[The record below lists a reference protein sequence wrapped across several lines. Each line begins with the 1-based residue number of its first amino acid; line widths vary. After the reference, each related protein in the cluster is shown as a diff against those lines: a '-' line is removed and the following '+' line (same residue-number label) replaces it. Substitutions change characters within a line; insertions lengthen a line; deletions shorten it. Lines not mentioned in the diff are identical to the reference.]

1 MRTAIL
7 LLVTLALA
15 VNLAAGAKR
24 RKFCPKEEDGD
35 RCKAKESQYKCG
47 VFFKELTK
55 RADLTYIGSL
65 PDALTEDNKNSWAD
79 ILGPNVKKDSFDE
92 FDCEDGKSEKR
103 ANSRC
108 YSILNKLANT
118 DLDGCEDSLFNQG
131 EGSATMGDALCDQ
144 LFRFLRPIKQRKT
157 ELEEEGIKNQ
167 TITFQ
172 YSQCGID
179 WKTVGSDEAPLTAKH
194 KVCCHPKFHTRSMK
208 YYRCDAPDETQ
219 YQTC

>member
-7 LLVTLALA
+7 LFVTLAVA
-15 VNLAAGAKR
+15 VNLAAAK
-24 RKFCPKEEDGD
+24 RKFCPGEEDGD

-47 VFFKELTK
+47 VFFKELT
-55 RADLTYIGSL
+55 RRQNLTYIGSL
-65 PDALTEDNKNSWAD
+65 PDALTENNKNSWGD
-79 ILGPNVKKDSFDE
+79 ILGPNVKKESFDK
-92 FDCEDGKSEKR
+92 FNCKDGQSEKR

-108 YSILNKLANT
+108 YSILNKLAT
-118 DLDGCEDSLFNQG
+118 TELDGCEDSLFNQG

-167 TITFQ
+167 EITFQ

-179 WKTVGSDEAPLTAKH
+179 WKTVGGDKTPLTATH
-194 KVCCHPKFHTRSMK
+194 KVCCHPKFHLEHPMK
-208 YYRCDAPDETQ
+208 YYRCDEPEKTR